1 MSTEANQA
9 IIDAIGIVV
18 NKAMEFTTKIYSG
31 LSKGVTNGNK
41 CLVDIGGSEYIVA
54 VYGAVPTNG
63 TVCKVFVPDGNF
75 SGAFIINGGSSTTP
89 SDVTI
94 GYGLSLE
101 NNVLSVSLPEMTVV
115 DVDNMWNGN
124 RANSGI
130 TNNTGSGAIGQSIS
144 FEIGYGLVLVD
155 NVLSVSLPEL
165 TATDVLNIW
174 NGG

>member
-41 CLVDIGGSEYIVA
+41 CLVDISGSEYIVA

-115 DVDNMWNGN
+115 DIDNMWNGN
-124 RANSGI
+124 MANSGT
-130 TNNTGSGAIGQSIS
+130 TNNTENGAIGQSIS

>member
-41 CLVDIGGSEYIVA
+41 CLVDISGSEYIVA

-75 SGAFIINGGSSTTP
+75 SGAFIINSGSSTTP

-130 TNNTGSGAIGQSIS
+130 TNNTGNGALGQSIS

>member
-18 NKAMEFTTKIYSG
+18 NKAMEFTTRIYSG

-41 CLVDIGGSEYIVA
+41 CLVDISGSEYIVA
-54 VYGAVPTNG
+54 VYGAVPTTG

-115 DVDNMWNGN
+115 DIDNMWNGN
-124 RANSGI
+124 NANSGT
-130 TNNTGSGAIGQSIS
+130 TNNTGNGAIGQSIS